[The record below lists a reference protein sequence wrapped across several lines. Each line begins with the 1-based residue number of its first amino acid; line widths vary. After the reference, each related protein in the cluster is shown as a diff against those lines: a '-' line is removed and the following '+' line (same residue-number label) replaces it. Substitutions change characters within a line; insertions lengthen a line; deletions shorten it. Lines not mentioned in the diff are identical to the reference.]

1 MSRRAQRNEEMSYLG
16 NNSKNATDKPSSR
29 VKSSKNNVARE
40 RWNILR
46 QVGNWLN
53 FDNLFRISDI
63 FRQYYIKIVKLDQKR
78 QLDVSIHLA

>member
-46 QVGNWLN
+46 QVGN
-53 FDNLFRISDI
+53 
-63 FRQYYIKIVKLDQKR
+63 
-78 QLDVSIHLA
+78 